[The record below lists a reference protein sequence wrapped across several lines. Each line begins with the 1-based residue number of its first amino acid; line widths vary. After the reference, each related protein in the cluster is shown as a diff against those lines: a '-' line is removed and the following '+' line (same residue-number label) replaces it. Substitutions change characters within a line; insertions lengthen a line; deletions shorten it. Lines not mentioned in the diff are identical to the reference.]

1 MVESIIN
8 DSQIAILTISDIIK
22 NSKIEPNVNAENY
35 NESDEHE

>member
-1 MVESIIN
+1 M
-8 DSQIAILTISDIIK
+8 LTISDIIN